1 MQILTSFLPLAV
13 YFTADLLNPFDE
25 KTLFPAYILKYDLN
39 MRKAHRE
46 LLESSKSPKKNSE
59 NQKRLSRL
67 GLHHGA
73 GRHTPS
79 VAVKHNGIKPRLSPL
94 PEIPRK
100 PNSQGSSNAGE

>member
-1 MQILTSFLPLAV
+1 
-13 YFTADLLNPFDE
+13 
-25 KTLFPAYILKYDLN
+25 

-46 LLESSKSPKKNSE
+46 LLESSKNPKKINE

-67 GLHHGA
+67 GLIHGV

-79 VAVKHNGIKPRLSPL
+79 VAVKQNGIKPRLSPL

-100 PNSQGSSNAGE
+100 PNSQGSNHAGE